1 MLSSCR
7 QPWTRAEHAC
17 FSFHIVVLDRVL
29 QQPEQGDHAEPLAAD
44 GPYREPRDLQA
55 SAYRFAEE
63 GEPAAW
69 SGGGSRTGPGPVP
82 SCRSRDRTPG
92 SWRTPRASV
101 AGHQR
106 R

>member
-17 FSFHIVVLDRVL
+17 FSFHIVVLVRGRVV
-29 QQPEQGDHAEPLAAD
+29 ERGGHAELLAAD

-69 SGGGSRTGPGPVP
+69 SEGGSRTGPGPVP
-82 SCRSRDRTPG
+82 PCRSRDRTSG
-92 SWRTPRASV
+92 SWRTQRASV